1 VTSRA
6 LRAALVVA
14 LVPAAAFA
22 EGAAH
27 GGESGATVLWHA
39 FNLVLLLGVIG
50 YFARE
55 PLQRFFAT
63 RRRDIEQNLERAAA
77 VLSDAEQRLAD
88 WTRRMASLDT
98 EVAGL
103 RSDARE
109 RAEAEGR
116 RILADAEVAA
126 ERIRRDAG
134 LAVEQEQRRA
144 RDTLRK
150 EAADLAIELAA
161 GLIRAQ
167 VNDAD
172 RARLVDEFIQRIQT
186 APRGPA
192 ARS

>member
-1 VTSRA
+1 MKA
-6 LRAALVVA
+6 WDFRAALVVA
-14 LVPAAAFA
+14 LAPAAAYA
-22 EGAAH
+22 EEGAH
-27 GGESGATVLWHA
+27 GGESGATLVWHA
-39 FNLVLLLGVIG
+39 FNLAVILGIVI

-77 VLSDAEQRLAD
+77 VLSDAERRLAE
-88 WTRRMASLDT
+88 WNRRMANLDT
-98 EVAGL
+98 EVAQI

-116 RILADAEVAA
+116 RILADAESAA
-126 ERIRRDAG
+126 ERVRRDAVH
-134 LAVEQEQRRA
+134 AVEQEQRRA

-172 RARLVDEFIQRIQT
+172 RTRLVDEFIQRVQA

-192 ARS
+192 ARG